1 MPSPSRTN
9 RFQSFTPLRS
19 TTGSLRRLKTAFSPV
34 RSQRSTS
41 PSSSISTSTT
51 SPLTRN
57 SSPHSYRSSA
67 ASIRHMLA
75 LRRKPSVLEF
85 EMEEEKH
92 LFEQELDVLEPRPS
106 VGLSY
111 GHARGRSV
119 SEVHVV
125 GIFEVLDGTC

>member
-19 TTGSLRRLKTAFSPV
+19 SSTQLYRLRTAFSPN
-34 RSQRSTS
+34 RSHRSAS
-41 PSSSISTSTT
+41 PSSSLSTSTT

-57 SSPHSYRSSA
+57 SSPHSYRSSV
-67 ASIRHMLA
+67 ASIRDMLSI
-75 LRRKPSVLEF
+75 RRKPSVLEF

-92 LFEQELDVLEPRPS
+92 LFEHELDLLEPRPAM
-106 VGLSY
+106 GF
-111 GHARGRSV
+111 GGMGG

-125 GIFEVLDGTC
+125 GIFEVLDGKC